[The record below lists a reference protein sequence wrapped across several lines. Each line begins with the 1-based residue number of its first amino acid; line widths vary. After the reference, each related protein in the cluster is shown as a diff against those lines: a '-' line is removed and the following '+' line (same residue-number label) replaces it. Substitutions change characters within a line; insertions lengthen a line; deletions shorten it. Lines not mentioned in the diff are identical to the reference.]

1 MLQTDLPVNIGM
13 DFSAAIWYTTHNK
26 GGLSM
31 KQEEKNQKSRAHI
44 LEHAFAEFADQ
55 GYLGA
60 SVNAICAAGKIS
72 KGLLY
77 HYYADKDALYL
88 ACVEACF
95 QELTSALS
103 AALDARTVT
112 PDQYFDVRLTFFAQH
127 PWHQRLFCDAVVNP
141 PRHLH
146 RELEECRAS
155 FDALNETMLTAI
167 LEKERLAPGLSVP
180 DAIAQLRIF
189 EDCVSSYLKN
199 AGQEA
204 QQAEKHNPL
213 CRQTFQTMLY
223 GLIARE

>member
-13 DFSAAIWYTTHNK
+13 DFSFFIWYTTHSK

-44 LEHAFAEFADQ
+44 LEYAFAEFAEQ

-112 PDQYFDVRLTFFAQH
+112 PDQYFDARLTFFAHH
-127 PWHQRLFCDAVVNP
+127 PRHQRLFCDAVVNP

-146 RELEECRAS
+146 RELEECRTP
-155 FDALNETMLTAI
+155 FDELNGTMLTAI
-167 LEKERLAPGLSVP
+167 LEKETLAPGLSVP

-204 QQAEKHNPL
+204 QQAEKHNQL

-223 GLIARE
+223 GLIART

>member
-1 MLQTDLPVNIGM
+1 
-13 DFSAAIWYTTHNK
+13 
-26 GGLSM
+26 M
-31 KQEEKNQKSRAHI
+31 KQEEKNRKSREHI
-44 LEHAFAEFADQ
+44 LEYAFAEFAGQ

-60 SVNAICAAGKIS
+60 SVNTICAAGKIS

-103 AALDARTVT
+103 GVLKAETVT
-112 PDQYFDVRLTFFAQH
+112 PDQYFDARLTFFAQH
-127 PWHQRLFCDAVVNP
+127 PRHQRLFCDTVVNP
-141 PRHLH
+141 PRHLL
-146 RELEECRAS
+146 RELQQCRAS

-167 LEKERLAPGLSVP
+167 LEKETLAEGLNVS
-180 DAIAQLRIF
+180 DAIAQLRIL

-204 QQAEKHNPL
+204 QQMETHNQL
-213 CRQTFQTMLY
+213 CRRTFQTMLY
-223 GLIARE
+223 GLIART